1 MIASLRASQLFPW
14 FTPLSSLKGVGPAT
28 LNALERLLSRARG
41 KEGKVLSIRDLV
53 FHIPYDLVDRSH
65 ITTIAEAQLGT
76 YVTLKVHID
85 KLVLPSRKRFKSPSR
100 ILVSDSS
107 GSLMLTY
114 FNMRE
119 ETLKSLLPQGQER
132 LICGTI
138 EHYDEVKNI
147 NHPDIVV
154 PLYKSSEL
162 LRIHPVYA
170 LVAGMYQ
177 RTLDRLI
184 TQALSRLQELPEWA
198 NPELVSEHG
207 WPSTLSAL
215 REMHCPKTVDDLSL
229 DGKPRLRLAYD
240 EALANQ
246 LALLLLRKKE
256 QSVASPLI
264 PINQALHKQFLE
276 SLPFALTKGQLDVI
290 EAIFTDLSSLL
301 RMLRLLQGDV
311 GSGKTL
317 VALAAM
323 IQVAHAGGQ
332 SALMA
337 PTELLARQHVA
348 TLQPL
353 AKAMGFECVLLTGKL
368 ATSERKL
375 AQSAIESGKAH
386 IVIGTHALFQ
396 TDTKFANL
404 MLVVMDE
411 QHRFG
416 VEQRMKLSAKGT
428 APHILQM
435 SATPIPRSLTMTAYG
450 DMDISQLTEKPQG
463 RQAIET
469 RTISLDRTD
478 EVIDAV
484 DRALKKG
491 QKLYWICP
499 LIEQDD
505 KESAQAD
512 MAAVEERARLLTQR
526 FGECVAMVHGR
537 MKPTEREEIMARF
550 AFGDVQLLVATTV
563 IEVGVNVP
571 DATIMIIEHAER
583 FGLAQL
589 HQLRGRVG
597 RGDAASSCILLY
609 HKFISA
615 QSKERL
621 LTIRNSN
628 DGFFIAEEDLRLRGA
643 GDVLGT
649 KQTGLPDFH
658 FIDLLHH
665 QQYLAIARQDARH
678 LLLKDPELTSE
689 RGKATRLLLALF
701 GYDEEVSMLRAV

>member
-1 MIASLRASQLFPW
+1 MASSLRASQLFSW
-14 FTPLSSLKGVGPAT
+14 FTPLSSLKGVGPST
-28 LNALERLLSRARG
+28 LNALERLLARARG
-41 KEGKVLSIRDLV
+41 REGKVLSVRDLV

-65 ITTIAEAQLGT
+65 LTTISDAAIGA
-76 YVTLKVHID
+76 YVTLKVRID
-85 KLVLPSRKRFKSPSR
+85 KIEISARKRFKSPSR

-119 ETLKSLLPQGQER
+119 ETLKSLFPQGQER
-132 LICGTI
+132 FICGTI
-138 EHYDEVKNI
+138 ELYDEVKHM
-147 NHPDIVV
+147 NHPDKVV
-154 PLYKSSEL
+154 PIYKSSEL
-162 LRIHPVYA
+162 LRVHPVYP
-170 LVAGMYQ
+170 LVAGIYQ
-177 RTLDRLI
+177 GTLDRLI
-184 TQALSRLQELPEWA
+184 TQSLSRLQELPEWA
-198 NPELVSEHG
+198 NPELVSEYG
-207 WPSTLSAL
+207 WSTTLDAL
-215 REMHCPKTVDDLSL
+215 RDLHNPKSVDDLSFDAL
-229 DGKPRLRLAYD
+229 PRARLAYD

-256 QSVASPLI
+256 QSVSAPTI
-264 PINQALHKQFLE
+264 AFNQNLHTQFLN
-276 SLPFALTKGQLDVI
+276 SLPFALTMGQLSVTETI
-290 EAIFTDLSSLL
+290 LADLGSSL

-311 GSGKTL
+311 GSGKTI

-323 IQVAHAGGQ
+323 IQVAHAQGQ

-337 PTELLARQHVA
+337 PTEILARQHVA

-353 AKAMGFECVLLTGKL
+353 AAAMGFECVLLTGKMSS
-368 ATSERKL
+368 SERKK

-396 TDTKFANL
+396 TDTKFSNL
-404 MLVVMDE
+404 MLVIMDE

-416 VEQRMKLSAKGT
+416 VEQRLKLSAKGL

-463 RQAIET
+463 RQVIDT
-469 RTISLDRTD
+469 RTIPLHRID
-478 EVIDAV
+478 EVIEAV
-484 DRALKKG
+484 ERALRKG

-499 LIEQDD
+499 LIEQGD
-505 KESAQAD
+505 KDATQVD
-512 MAAVEERARLLTQR
+512 MAAVEERARMLTQR
-526 FGECVAMVHGR
+526 FGDCVGMVHGR
-537 MKPTEREEIMARF
+537 MKPAEREEIMSKF
-550 AFGDVQLLVATTV
+550 AFGNMQLLVATTV

-597 RGDAASSCILLY
+597 RGDAPSSCILLY
-609 HKFISA
+609 SKTISA

-621 LTIRNSN
+621 ATIRNSN

-665 QQYLAIARQDARH
+665 QKTLSIARQDARH
-678 LLLKDPELTSE
+678 YLQKDPELLSD
-689 RGKATRLLLALF
+689 RGKAARLLLALF
-701 GYDEEVSMLRAV
+701 GYDEEVASLRAV